1 MKQPKPGWVQMEM
14 KSSGSRYLQLLKLIY
29 NCEDHFLFYELLL
42 ITRGCIFFFQSRAF
56 SATHA
61 KRPGPASVMTYLNS
75 TLPTAN
81 HQTTRAL
88 QQNSQ

>member
-42 ITRGCIFFFQSRAF
+42 ITRGCIFFFSPE
-56 SATHA
+56 H
-61 KRPGPASVMTYLNS
+61 SVLLMRSVRVQPL
-75 TLPTAN
+75 
-81 HQTTRAL
+81 
-88 QQNSQ
+88 